1 MAAEEP
7 AAAATTWPRSS
18 DSSASVPAR
27 HSSSNSQLA
36 SCLAQLASLA
46 SAQPA
51 AAAGALG
58 GYSSLPQPA
67 AAATAAPRR
76 WHAPCGA
83 LAPFKG
89 AEARGPPAAPSP
101 NLQNKLSGAK
111 EHGQEEETGNIG
123 MVRALTSLQALEAYI
138 LVYALALSIYPW
150 ILI

>member
-27 HSSSNSQLA
+27 QSSSNSQLA
-36 SCLAQLASLA
+36 SCLTQIASLA

-67 AAATAAPRR
+67 AAATATPRR
-76 WHAPCGA
+76 RHAPFGA

-89 AEARGPPAAPSP
+89 AEARGPPAAPAP

-111 EHGQEEETGNIG
+111 EHGQEEETGDIG
-123 MVRALTSLQALEAYI
+123 MVRALYI
-138 LVYALALSIYPW
+138 LVYTLALSIYPW
-150 ILI
+150 ILL